1 MGNQQVIAPGQPIA
15 PASAAGA
22 WHVIVKILVR
32 TAPSC
37 ESVDDHCEPSE
48 SRLYFS
54 NIQGNV
60 LQLPQAMSGEHA
72 KPLPQ

>member
-1 MGNQQVIAPGQPIA
+1 M
-15 PASAAGA
+15 
-22 WHVIVKILVR
+22 IVKILVR